1 MYEKKYIS
9 IEDTTCPVCGKNF
22 IPACEH
28 SYKAMFGKVRKLVC
42 SNHCRNV
49 AEAAHEAELKQ
60 KHRIH
65 KRWEKQ

>member
-1 MYEKKYIS
+1 
-9 IEDTTCPVCGKNF
+9 VCGKNF